1 MIERAWARSLAMIMT
16 VPISPGP
23 RYGRQSLKQARN
35 TAITAKTNDLPPR
48 RPTTSQHSF
57 SGLVGAVVRPVEQE
71 LIVRQRQPEQR
82 GQEDAPSVPRPF
94 FSEARAS
101 GRASAAEVHH
111 CCLRGSELPGSQ
123 ARAALRVAPLME
135 QLTCSAL
142 RTNSAILAPVS
153 IRNQKTCFGSCNIV
167 TEA

>member
-1 MIERAWARSLAMIMT
+1 
-16 VPISPGP
+16 VPSPRKPGP
-23 RYGRQSLKQARN
+23 GAAQPKSKVRKIL
-35 TAITAKTNDLPPR
+35 D
-48 RPTTSQHSF
+48 TTF
-57 SGLVGAVVRPVEQE
+57 AAGELPVEQE

-123 ARAALRVAPLME
+123 ARAAWRVAPLME